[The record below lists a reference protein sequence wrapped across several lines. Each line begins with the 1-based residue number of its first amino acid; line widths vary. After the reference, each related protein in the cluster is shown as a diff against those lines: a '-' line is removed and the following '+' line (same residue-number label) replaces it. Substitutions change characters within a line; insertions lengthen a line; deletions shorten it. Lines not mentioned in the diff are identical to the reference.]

1 MSEEITEEQAQEI
14 IRNIGQDR
22 HSVHSFLDN
31 VAGAKDSTK
40 TGNVGIDELGMPQLP
55 VRTYS
60 ELAIFCNDIADEPTW
75 ATYFNKMKQSNL
87 ATSLSKDGFLIKAAI
102 TTKKELA
109 DVTPG
114 QKKENKGWFKKKDS
128 NSSET
133 STP

>member
-1 MSEEITEEQAQEI
+1 MSEELTEEQAQEI

-31 VAGAKDSTK
+31 VASAKDSTK

-60 ELAIFCNDIADEPTW
+60 ELAIFCDEIADEPAW

-87 ATSLSKDGFLIKAAI
+87 STSLSKDGFLIKAAI

-109 DVTPG
+109 DVTQSPR
-114 QKKENKGWFKKKDS
+114 KENSGWFKKKS
-128 NSSET
+128 NSPET